1 MRTSRE
7 AAARTR
13 EKIIEIAGQLFIR
26 KGFSTIG
33 IAEVMK
39 AAGLTHGGF
48 YGHFDSKAELIH
60 EAVTK
65 LFESYAV
72 RWREIIRSSPKA
84 PVEAL
89 LADYFSAEKGI
100 NSATRCVLTSLSQEV
115 GLMAD
120 ATVRSAFSTGVG
132 ALVRVL
138 EEAVHEHDETDRRQ
152 VALAMLSSMIG
163 AVTLARAVDD
173 AFLAGELLAATSERL
188 ESGRGRTESS
198 SSSHS

>member
-65 LFESYAV
+65 LFESCAAH
-72 RWREIIRSSPKA
+72 WRELIRSSPKA
-84 PVEAL
+84 PVEAI
-89 LADYFSAEKGI
+89 LADYFSAEEGI
-100 NSATRCVLTSLSQEV
+100 PSAGRCILTSLSQEA

-120 ATVRSAFSTGVG
+120 ALVRSAFSAGVE
-132 ALVRVL
+132 ALVGVL
-138 EEAVHEHDETDRRQ
+138 EEAIHEHDEKDRRH

-173 AFLAGELLAATSERL
+173 GSLAGDLIAATSERL
-188 ESGRGRTESS
+188 AFRRRGTETS
-198 SSSHS
+198 